1 MRTLS
6 RGDQLQNGSG
16 MLLNMNSTQG
26 ASVGEGRTK
35 TFSLRLTEAEHTKL
49 REVALRLGA
58 TEAAVIRYAI
68 RSMLTR
74 VAPLYDPGARG
85 FSLLPV
91 FVECG
96 AELSSYFDLDVTR
109 LEHIINGE
117 DTDADHKV
125 EKDDLVLLS
134 MSGLGEPRVHAKLRE
149 LQQGD
154 VKQENVPK
162 TLRTYFYDKYIYK
175 DSADDKKTR

>member
-1 MRTLS
+1 
-6 RGDQLQNGSG
+6 
-16 MLLNMNSTQG
+16 MLLNMNGNQG
-26 ASVGEGRTK
+26 ATASEGRTK

-49 REVALRLGA
+49 REVALRLG
-58 TEAAVIRYAI
+58 TSEAAVIRYAI

-74 VAPLYDPGARG
+74 LAPLYDPAAHG

-96 AELSSYFDLDVTR
+96 AELSSYFDLDVSR
-109 LEHIINGE
+109 LEQIING
-117 DTDADHKV
+117 DQADEQNRV

-149 LQQGD
+149 IKAGD
-154 VKQENVPK
+154 VGHEDVPQ
-162 TLRTYFYDKYIYK
+162 TLRTYFYDKYIYRNS
-175 DSADDKKTR
+175 D